1 MSRRLRCVAFIAVF
15 ILLTLSF
22 HSARSQKDKK
32 PANSQEI
39 EPSFWVDQAR
49 KRLQKTKDHLGLP
62 GKPAKNVI
70 LFLGDGMGIST
81 VSASRFYKT
90 EVEGR
95 LGSVTPELEFEGWP
109 FHTLVRTYDLNSVV
123 TDSASSA
130 TAYLGGTKTTT
141 GIIGLTGFVKP
152 KECREYKEDE
162 KVESVLKAAI
172 RTKRATGIVTSTR
185 ITHAS
190 PAGAYSHAASRYWE
204 SDKSVKVD
212 CGFVTNP
219 PKDLA
224 LQLIEDN
231 PDINVILGG
240 GYRNFYPVGANGNR
254 TDGRNLPEE
263 WLKSKRK
270 DGHSAAF
277 VNDSR
282 EFLKSDY
289 SKVDYLLGLLT
300 PSHMPF
306 EADRAEGEASLADM
320 TAVAIK
326 LLSRQPNGFFLFV
339 EGGRIDHAH
348 HNNLG
353 KKALIDTLA
362 FEKAIRKAT
371 ELVDLEETLLI
382 VTADHS
388 HSFQLVGQPSRLK
401 SLLDLDEEYD
411 IYIADKKG
419 MTPMLY
425 SSGPS
430 AAINSSRANL
440 HLLNATIHNKN
451 FSIPSLVPLPWATH
465 SGEDVGVYA
474 TGAFSRLFHSTVDN
488 TFIANA
494 IKFAM
499 CLPPFEVESHCFSTS
514 ATIGLSTLSI
524 IGTLIVTKCNLC
536 LT

>member
-204 SDKSVKVD
+204 SDKGSV
-212 CGFVTNP
+212 F
-219 PKDLA
+219 
-224 LQLIEDN
+224 
-231 PDINVILGG
+231 
-240 GYRNFYPVGANGNR
+240 
-254 TDGRNLPEE
+254 
-263 WLKSKRK
+263 
-270 DGHSAAF
+270 
-277 VNDSR
+277 
-282 EFLKSDY
+282 
-289 SKVDYLLGLLT
+289 
-300 PSHMPF
+300 
-306 EADRAEGEASLADM
+306 
-320 TAVAIK
+320 
-326 LLSRQPNGFFLFV
+326 
-339 EGGRIDHAH
+339 
-348 HNNLG
+348 
-353 KKALIDTLA
+353 
-362 FEKAIRKAT
+362 
-371 ELVDLEETLLI
+371 
-382 VTADHS
+382 
-388 HSFQLVGQPSRLK
+388 
-401 SLLDLDEEYD
+401 
-411 IYIADKKG
+411 
-419 MTPMLY
+419 
-425 SSGPS
+425 
-430 AAINSSRANL
+430 
-440 HLLNATIHNKN
+440 
-451 FSIPSLVPLPWATH
+451 PL
-465 SGEDVGVYA
+465 
-474 TGAFSRLFHSTVDN
+474 
-488 TFIANA
+488 
-494 IKFAM
+494 
-499 CLPPFEVESHCFSTS
+499 
-514 ATIGLSTLSI
+514 
-524 IGTLIVTKCNLC
+524 
-536 LT
+536 